1 MDAQS
6 LLRSGDIAGARAAL
20 AADLR
25 KAPQDTKLRQFFWQL
40 LAVAGE
46 WDKAEQQLRTL
57 ATTEPKAMMLGS
69 VYNQALGAM
78 RRRAKVIAGHER
90 GVSLVGSEP
99 WVEALIDALQAFG
112 KGDPNASALSEA
124 ALADAP
130 ATPGAMD
137 GEAFEWI
144 ADADQRFGPMLEA
157 VIGDHYGFVPFAAVK
172 RLKVSEP
179 TDLRDTVWLPVEI
192 ETRSGQ
198 VSMAFVPA
206 LYPGTETTGDN
217 DLMLARRTDWVVRGG
232 EGDGVEIGLGQRL
245 LSTDGPENGL
255 LGIRDIR
262 LG

>member
-6 LLRSGDIAGARAAL
+6 LLRSGDIAGARTAL
-20 AADLR
+20 AGELR
-25 KAPQDTKLRQFFWQL
+25 RAPQDAKLRQFFWQL
-40 LAVAGE
+40 LSVAGE

-69 VYNQALGAM
+69 VYNQALAAM
-78 RRRAKVIAGHER
+78 RQRAKVMSGEAR
-90 GVSLVGSEP
+90 AVSLVGSEP
-99 WVEALIDALQAFG
+99 WVEALLDALQAFG
-112 KGDPNASALSEA
+112 KGEGDAAALSEA
-124 ALADAP
+124 ALAEAP
-130 ATPGAMD
+130 ATPGTMD

-157 VIGDHYGFVPFAAVK
+157 VIGDHYGFVPFAAIK
-172 RLKVSEP
+172 RVKVSEP

-198 VSMAFVPA
+198 VSMAFVPV
-206 LYPGTETTGDN
+206 LYPGTEASGDN
-217 DLMLARRTDWVVRGG
+217 ELMLARRTDWIER
-232 EGDGVEIGLGQRL
+232 DGIEVGLGQRL

-255 LGIRDIR
+255 LGVRDIR

>member
-20 AADLR
+20 AGELR
-25 KAPQDTKLRQFFWQL
+25 RAPQDSKLRQFFWQL

-69 VYNQALGAM
+69 VYNQALAAM
-78 RRRAKVIAGHER
+78 RLRGKVISGEVR
-90 GVSLVGSEP
+90 GTSLVGSEP
-99 WVEALIDALQAFG
+99 WVEKLLDALQAFG
-112 KGDPNASALSEA
+112 TGTPDAEALSEA
-124 ALADAP
+124 ALAEAP
-130 ATPGAMD
+130 ATAGTLD
-137 GEAFEWI
+137 GEPFEWV

-157 VIGDHYGFVPFAAVK
+157 VIGDNYGFVPFAAIK
-172 RLKVSEP
+172 RLKVTEP
-179 TDLRDTVWLPVEI
+179 ADLRDTVWLPVEI

-206 LYPGTETTGDN
+206 LYPGTESTGDN
-217 DLMLARRTDWVVRGG
+217 QLMLARRTDWVERGG
-232 EGDGVEIGLGQRL
+232 VEVGLGQRL
-245 LSTDGPENGL
+245 ITTDGPETGIMGL
-255 LGIRDIR
+255 RDLR

>member
-6 LLRSGDIAGARAAL
+6 LLRSGDIVGARTAL
-20 AADLR
+20 ASELR
-25 KAPQDTKLRQFFWQL
+25 AAPQDAKLRQFFWQL
-40 LAVAGE
+40 LTVFGE

-78 RRRAKVIAGHER
+78 RQRAKVISGAVR
-90 GVSLVGSEP
+90 GTSLVGSEP
-99 WVEALIDALQAFG
+99 WVESLIDAVQAIG
-112 KGDPNASALSEA
+112 KGEANAAALSEA

-130 ATPGAMD
+130 TTSGTMD
-137 GEAFEWI
+137 GEPFEWI

-157 VIGDHYGFVPFAAVK
+157 VIGEHYGFVPFAAIR
-172 RLKVSEP
+172 RLKITEP

-198 VSMAFVPA
+198 VSMAFVPV

-217 DLMLARRTDWVVRGG
+217 GLMLARRTDWVER
-232 EGDGVEIGLGQRL
+232 DGIEVGLGQRL
-245 LSTDGPENGL
+245 LSTDGPESGILGL
-255 LGIRDIR
+255 RDIR
-262 LG
+262 LD

>member
-20 AADLR
+20 AGELR
-25 KAPQDTKLRQFFWQL
+25 KAPQDANLRQFFWQL
-40 LAVAGE
+40 LAVVGD

-78 RRRAKVIAGHER
+78 RMRAKVISGEVR
-90 GVSLVGSEP
+90 GTSLVGSEP
-99 WVEALIDALQAFG
+99 WVEALLDALQAIG
-112 KGDPNASALSEA
+112 KGEGNASALSEA

-130 ATPGAMD
+130 TTPGTMD
-137 GEAFEWI
+137 DEAFEWI

-157 VIGDHYGFVPFAAVK
+157 VIGEHYGFVPFAGLK

-179 TDLRDTVWLPVEI
+179 VDLRDTVWLPVEI

-198 VSMAFVPA
+198 VSMAFVPT
-206 LYPGTETTGDN
+206 LYPGTETTGDSE
-217 DLMLARRTDWVVRGG
+217 LMLARRTDWVERGDL
-232 EGDGVEIGLGQRL
+232 EVGLGQRL
-245 LSTDGPENGL
+245 LSTDGPENGIL
-255 LGIRDIR
+255 SVRDIR

>member
-20 AADLR
+20 AGELR
-25 KAPQDTKLRQFFWQL
+25 RAPSDVKLRQFFWQL
-40 LAVAGE
+40 LAVVGE

-69 VYNQALGAM
+69 VYGQALNAM
-78 RRRAKVIAGHER
+78 RERAKVISGEAR

-99 WVEALIDALQAFG
+99 WVEALLGALQATG
-112 KGDPNASALSEA
+112 KGQGDAAALSEA

-130 ATPGAMD
+130 ATAGTMD
-137 GEAFEWI
+137 GEPFAWI
-144 ADADQRFGPMLEA
+144 ADADLRFGPMLEA

-172 RLKVSEP
+172 RIKVSEP
-179 TDLRDTVWLPVEI
+179 ADLRDTVFLPVEI
-192 ETRSGQ
+192 ETLTGQ

-206 LYPGTETTGDN
+206 LYPGTEASGD
-217 DLMLARRTDWVVRGG
+217 DALMLARRTDWVERNGI
-232 EGDGVEIGLGQRL
+232 EMGLGQRL
-245 LSTDGPENGL
+245 LSTDGPENGI
-255 LGIRDIR
+255 LGVRDIR